1 MMNFHRV
8 YVCHDPWKIV
18 WQMSRCHCRLALL
31 LYGVSGEKFG
41 EIGDMMVNFEL
52 GMLHLVK
59 LVVASLM

>member
-31 LYGVSGEKFG
+31 LYGVSGEMFG
-41 EIGDMMVNFEL
+41 EIGDMVNFEL